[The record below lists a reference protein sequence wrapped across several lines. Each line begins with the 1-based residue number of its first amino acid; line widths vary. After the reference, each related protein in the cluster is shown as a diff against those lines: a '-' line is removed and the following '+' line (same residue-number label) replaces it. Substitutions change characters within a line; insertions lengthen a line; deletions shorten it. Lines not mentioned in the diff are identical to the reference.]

1 MARRAEITRKTGE
14 TDITVVLDL
23 DGSGVCDIS
32 TGVGFFDHML
42 NAFGRHGLFDL
53 TVRATGDIEVDG
65 HHTVEDIGI
74 VLGEA
79 FAQALGD
86 KAGITRF
93 GTSFVPMDESLIMA
107 SVDIS
112 GRGQAYCDLPIPAQ
126 KVGDFDTELA
136 VEFFYAFAR
145 DAKLTLHVRE
155 IAGQNSHH
163 IIEAAFKACGRA
175 MRQACEM
182 DSRVNGIPSTKGVL

>member
-1 MARRAEITRKTGE
+1 MARRADITRKTGE